1 MIGVADVTN
10 NRKIWQILL
19 AEFIGTFLLVSIG
32 IASTT
37 SGWAPGYKP
46 EMIQIAFT
54 FGLVVAT
61 LAQVKLQLNSNNS
74 IDSYTVRTVQGDET
88 LKQTLNRLRDSVVN
102 LDVDVGNSLL
112 LLNILGVRAFDAS
125 HSLLF
130 KFRVRNSCCAHDALT
145 H

>member
-61 LAQVKLQLNSNNS
+61 LAQVKLRLNLFHNFIGS
-74 IDSYTVRTVQGDET
+74 VHGDRM
-88 LKQTLNRLRDSVVN
+88 LKLIFNRLRDSVIS
-102 LDVDVGNSLL
+102 LDVDSP
-112 LLNILGVRAFDAS
+112 IRCF
-125 HSLLF
+125 
-130 KFRVRNSCCAHDALT
+130 C
-145 H
+145 

>member
-37 SGWAPGYKP
+37 AGWTPGYKP
-46 EMIQIAFT
+46 DTVQIAFT

-61 LAQVKLQLNSNNS
+61 LAQVRFELNYVDLPFVCRQLS
-74 IDSYTVRTVQGDET
+74 
-88 LKQTLNRLRDSVVN
+88 
-102 LDVDVGNSLL
+102 SLSSTE
-112 LLNILGVRAFDAS
+112 RQ
-125 HSLLF
+125 
-130 KFRVRNSCCAHDALT
+130 R
-145 H
+145 